1 MIDAHHH
8 LWDPGRR
15 EYPWLA
21 GRALDPIRHQYTV
34 DDLSRMTPAD
44 ETILV
49 QTVSADE
56 ETDEFLATATASD
69 GLIRGV
75 VGWVDLTAADVADR
89 LAALRERG
97 PLVGI
102 RHQVENEPDAG
113 WLLREDVLRGL
124 TAVADADLTYDLLV
138 NPHQYDSVAE
148 LADHLP
154 SARFV
159 LDHAGKPPIATGE
172 LDGWAGA
179 ITTIAR
185 RPNVFC
191 KLSGFVTE
199 ADWTSWTV
207 EDLAPYADHVLTA
220 FGPRRVVFGSDWP
233 VCELA
238 ATYGEVLD
246 AARALTAGLS
256 PTERAHVFDET
267 ARRAYALA

>member
-21 GRALDPIRHQYTV
+21 GTALDPIRRPYTV
-34 DDLSRMTPAD
+34 DDLRQVTTAD
-44 ETILV
+44 ATILV
-49 QTVSADE
+49 QTVSSDA
-56 ETDEFLATATASD
+56 ETDEFLATAVASG
-69 GLIRGV
+69 GLVRGV
-75 VGWVDLTAADVADR
+75 VGWVDLTVDGVADR
-89 LAALRERG
+89 LAVLRTRG

-102 RHQVENEPDAG
+102 RHQVETEPDPG
-113 WLLREDVLRGL
+113 WLLRPDVLRGL
-124 TAVADADLTYDLLV
+124 TAVADASLTYDLLV
-138 NPHQYDSVAE
+138 NPAQYASAAE
-148 LADHLP
+148 IADRLP

-159 LDHAGKPPIATGE
+159 LDHAGKPPIAAGE
-172 LDGWAGA
+172 LDEWATA
-179 ITTIAR
+179 ITAIAR

-207 EDLAPYADHVLTA
+207 EDLAPYADHVLTT
-220 FGPRRVVFGSDWP
+220 FGPERIVFGSDWP

-246 AARALTAGLS
+246 AARELTAGLS
-256 PTERAHVFDET
+256 PTERADVFDET
-267 ARRAYALA
+267 ARRAYPLP

>member
-21 GRALDPIRHQYTV
+21 GAALDPIRRPYTV
-34 DDLSRMTPAD
+34 DDLGLVTSAD

-49 QTVSADE
+49 QTVSADA
-56 ETDEFLATATASD
+56 ETDEFLATAAASG

-75 VGWVDLTAADVADR
+75 VGWVDLTVAGVDDR
-89 LAALRERG
+89 LAVLRERG
-97 PLVGI
+97 PLIGI

-113 WLLREDVLRGL
+113 WLLRPDVLRGL
-124 TAVADADLTYDLLV
+124 TTVAEAGLTYDLLV
-138 NPHQYDSVAE
+138 DPAQYASAAE
-148 LADHLP
+148 LADRLP
-154 SARFV
+154 GARFV
-159 LDHAGKPPIATGE
+159 LDHAGKPPIAAGE
-172 LDGWAGA
+172 LAEWSAA
-179 ITTIAR
+179 ITAIAR

-207 EDLAPYADHVLTA
+207 ADLRPYADHVLTV
-220 FGPRRVVFGSDWP
+220 FGPERVLFGSDWP

-238 ATYGEVLD
+238 ATYGEVLN
-246 AARALTAGLS
+246 AALALTAGLS
-256 PTERAHVFDET
+256 PTERADVFDGT

>member
-8 LWDPGRR
+8 LWDLDRR

-21 GRALDPIRHQYTV
+21 GAALDPIRRPYTV
-34 DDLSRMTPAD
+34 DDLSRVTTAD
-44 ETILV
+44 ATILV
-49 QTVSADE
+49 QTVSSDA
-56 ETDEFLATATASD
+56 ETDEFLATAVASG

-75 VGWVDLTAADVADR
+75 VGWVDLTVAGVADR
-89 LAALRERG
+89 LAVLRTRG

-113 WLLREDVLRGL
+113 WLLRPDVLHGL
-124 TAVADADLTYDLLV
+124 TAVAEAGLTYDLLV
-138 NPHQYDSVAE
+138 NPAQYASAGE
-148 LADHLP
+148 LADRLP

-159 LDHAGKPPIATGE
+159 LDHAGKPPIAAGE
-172 LDGWAGA
+172 LDEWATA
-179 ITTIAR
+179 ITAIAR

-220 FGPRRVVFGSDWP
+220 FGPRRVMFGSDWP

-256 PTERAHVFDET
+256 ATERADVFDET
-267 ARRAYALA
+267 ARRAYALP